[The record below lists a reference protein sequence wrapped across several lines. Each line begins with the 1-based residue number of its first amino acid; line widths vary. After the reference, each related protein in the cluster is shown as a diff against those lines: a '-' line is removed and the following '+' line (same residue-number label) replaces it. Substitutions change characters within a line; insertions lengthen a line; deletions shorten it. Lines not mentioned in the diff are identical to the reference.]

1 MKQNRQKIKLENN
14 EIEFHKEDDVL
25 WFCQLDRGNSLFEI
39 TIDTEKY
46 YTDVDWEKI
55 EKIANHF
62 IESEESYVKMC
73 SEPLK
78 MLAKTTALF
87 TDEQVTYGKFLIAG
101 LEILDNSLFANEN
114 SWKFELRFEFDG
126 TENLIDP
133 YGLWIVTFDGKC
145 IIGVRRE
152 EQ

>member
-1 MKQNRQKIKLENN
+1 MKQDRQKIQLENN
-14 EIEFHKEDDVL
+14 EVEFRKEDNMWV
-25 WFCQLDRGNSLFEI
+25 CQLDRGSSLFDI

-46 YTDVDWEKI
+46 CTDIDWKKV

-62 IESEESYVKMC
+62 IESEESYVNMC

-87 TDEQVTYGKFLIAG
+87 TDEQVTDGKFLIAG
-101 LEILDNSLFANEN
+101 LDILANEFSLAN
-114 SWKFELRFEFDG
+114 EWKFELRFDFDG
-126 TENLIDP
+126 SENLIDP
-133 YGLWIVTFDGKC
+133 YGLWIVTFDGKH